1 MQMKAAIA
9 DMSAFRAVAAS
20 LPARART
27 LKAAEAI
34 EYPATDLKFPTPD
47 DLDVVAARI
56 IEAFGAGDLPSR
68 SDMHHAAWCVWGSR
82 SPLSSNETAFGR
94 YLDHVRASGR
104 KSAFSR
110 LASAYVIAFPFGHV
124 SLEKVAEVLRYLS
137 SRYPGSWSAADRDLG
152 LFDPDVAPRRLAQ
165 RALERSCSP
174 AQVLRQFKID
184 GLSSDGGLSEAA
196 FLAGL
201 AQLRDDPTIN
211 PLDRL
216 ERVRTWGLRQDGRLI
231 FEQHRGKLADVLVLP
246 HADRVPDLEVRERYL
261 SFLLKHF
268 SDPRLFPGR
277 WEPMTSTQVVRR
289 WLTEQSLRQFLDV
302 VDKVALDHQWR
313 FRRAFWEA
321 VFSKGLISDAWV
333 VFDEDGVYQAR
344 RMFGKETPFAQWSTR
359 PTQKGHACLLLRIG
373 RGIVAEWSHNG
384 QCHIWHNEHDQTAPT
399 LHAPYYEP
407 ADARVASQQT
417 GEGKRVSVRHMSPQ
431 TYAWQNKVSDEIKA
445 LTGVRLFQ
453 SDYRV

>member
-9 DMSAFRAVAAS
+9 DMASVRIVAAS
-20 LPARART
+20 IPSRSRT
-27 LKAAEAI
+27 VRAAEAV
-34 EYPATDLKFPTPD
+34 EYPATDLKLSPPE

-56 IEAFGAGDLPSR
+56 LVTFKAGDLPNR
-68 SDMHHAAWCVWGSR
+68 SDLHHAAWCVWGSR
-82 SPLSSNETAFGR
+82 SPLSSNEAALVT
-94 YLDHVRASGR
+94 YLDHVRTCGR

-110 LASAYVIAFPFGHV
+110 LASAYVIAFPFGHA
-124 SLEKVAEVLRYLS
+124 SLERVAEVLRYLS
-137 SRYPGSWSAADRDLG
+137 PNYPGSWAVANRDLG
-152 LFDPDVAPRRLAQ
+152 LFDPTVAPRRLAQ
-165 RALERSCSP
+165 VALERSWSP
-174 AQVLRQFKID
+174 AQVLREFRID

-201 AQLRDDPTIN
+201 TQLRADPTIK
-211 PLDRL
+211 PSDRL
-216 ERVRTWGLRQDGRLI
+216 ERIRTWGLRQDGRLI
-231 FEQHRGKLADVLVLP
+231 FEQHRGKLADALVLP
-246 HADRVPDLEVRERYL
+246 HADQEPDVEVCERYL
-261 SFLLKHF
+261 TFLLKHF

-289 WLTEQSLRQFLDV
+289 WLTRRSLRQFLNV

-321 VFSKGLISDAWV
+321 VFSKGLIEDACV
-333 VFDEDGVYQAR
+333 VFDDDGVFEAR
-344 RMFGKETPFAQWSTR
+344 KMFGKETPFAQWSTR

-384 QCHIWHNEHDQTAPT
+384 QCHIWHNGLDDTAPK
-399 LHAPYYEP
+399 LHLGLYDP
-407 ADARVASQQT
+407 ANVKITSQQI
-417 GEGKRVSVRHMSPQ
+417 GDNKRRSIRHMSPQ
-431 TYAWQNKVSDEIKA
+431 TYAWQSKVSDEIKA